1 MGADA
6 QLGYAKADATTAVV
20 AKVVLKIVVQVVSL
34 VHVAVDNQL
43 QVVTDA
49 ATRGVDTAVVVK
61 LGYKVR
67 RGVYLAAV
75 LKVFRVQVAVNRWTD
90 GVGQCRATPY

>member
-20 AKVVLKIVVQVVSL
+20 AKVVLKIVVQIVGL
-34 VHVAVDNQL
+34 VHIAVDNQL

-49 ATRGVDTAVVVK
+49 ATRGVDTAVVVEF
-61 LGYKVR
+61 GYKVR

-75 LKVFRVQVAVNRWTD
+75 LKVFRVQVAVNRWTN
-90 GVGQCRATPY
+90 GICQCRATPY

>member
-6 QLGYAKADATTAVV
+6 QLGYAKADATAAVV

-49 ATRGVDTAVVVK
+49 AARSVDTAVVVK
-61 LGYKVR
+61 LGYKVW

-75 LKVFRVQVAVNRWTD
+75 LKVFRVQVAVNRRAN
-90 GVGQCRATPY
+90 GICQCRATPY